1 MPPSQFRPFGE
12 LVLRAGR
19 VHFSF
24 ELDDISLELG
34 IFTGVFGDGDRKS
47 QVESP

>member
-12 LVLRAGR
+12 LVLRTGS

-24 ELDDISLELG
+24 DLEDIVLELG
-34 IFTGVFGDGDRKS
+34 VFTGVF
-47 QVESP
+47 